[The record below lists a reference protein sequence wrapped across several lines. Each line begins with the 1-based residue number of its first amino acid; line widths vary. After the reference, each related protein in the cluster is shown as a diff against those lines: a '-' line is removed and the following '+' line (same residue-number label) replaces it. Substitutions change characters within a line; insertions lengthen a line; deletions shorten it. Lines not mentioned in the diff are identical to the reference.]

1 MEDRRDRMT
10 FGFLMGLSDQTKLEL
25 AGKGWQVSEYVP
37 FGRDPGPYVARRER
51 YLRELREQD
60 RSPAP

>member
-1 MEDRRDRMT
+1 MADQRDHLT
-10 FGFLMGLSDQTKLEL
+10 FGFLMGLSDQTKLRL
-25 AGKGWQVSEYVP
+25 ARQGWQVSEYVP
-37 FGRDPGPYVARRER
+37 FGSDPGPYVARRER

>member
-1 MEDRRDRMT
+1 MADQRDHLT
-10 FGFLMGLSDQTKLEL
+10 FGFLMGLSDQTKLRL
-25 AGKGWQVSEYVP
+25 ARQGWQVSEYVP
-37 FGRDPGPYVARRER
+37 FGSDPVPYVARRER